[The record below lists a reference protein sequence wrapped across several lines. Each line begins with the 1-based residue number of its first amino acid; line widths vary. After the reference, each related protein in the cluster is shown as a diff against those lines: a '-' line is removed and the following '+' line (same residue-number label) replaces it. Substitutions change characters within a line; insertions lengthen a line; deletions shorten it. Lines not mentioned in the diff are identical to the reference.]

1 MKQRKKENCIHYCR
15 DTEIKKYHTIVCILL
30 QDICIMY
37 FCCAIN
43 YIYIVG
49 ILDIK
54 ITLKMHTEIQTCWYG
69 AAFADTYFREGF
81 HFVLFVLI
89 FALKV
94 YAADLISQMF
104 LILKLLKIISPVAQS
119 LTKCAVSVQSGSW
132 ARGHE
137 YSSSVYVPASFFIFF
152 FFTWQWNMTVT
163 WRAELFSLTFWS
175 NKE

>member
-1 MKQRKKENCIHYCR
+1 M
-15 DTEIKKYHTIVCILL
+15 
-30 QDICIMY
+30 
-37 FCCAIN
+37 
-43 YIYIVG
+43 
-49 ILDIK
+49 
-54 ITLKMHTEIQTCWYG
+54 
-69 AAFADTYFREGF
+69 
-81 HFVLFVLI
+81 LFVLI

-152 FFTWQWNMTVT
+152 FFTWQ
-163 WRAELFSLTFWS
+163 
-175 NKE
+175 